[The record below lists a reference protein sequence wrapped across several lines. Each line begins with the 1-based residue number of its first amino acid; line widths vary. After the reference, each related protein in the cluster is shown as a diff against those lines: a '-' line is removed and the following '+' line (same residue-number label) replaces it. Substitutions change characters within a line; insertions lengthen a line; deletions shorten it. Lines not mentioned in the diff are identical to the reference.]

1 MTSDSLWRWSMTRQK
16 VRWSLVLTGL
26 AVAGFAVYAAYEYAA
41 RSDIVNFWIMAA
53 FGVAIAVAVH
63 IWHWLAA
70 RARYLQAYAQLES
83 NAEFI
88 GMFTAWNERSEREL
102 ADARCEIDALRKL
115 VPPTGTLV
123 TTDVLSLPRRTVGG
137 PDS

>member
-1 MTSDSLWRWSMTRQK
+1 MTRQK

-53 FGVAIAVAVH
+53 FGVAIAVAVP

-102 ADARCEIDALRKL
+102 ADARRELEEALSRIPPEALASSNTVVALRAIGGL
-115 VPPTGTLV
+115 GQDGV
-123 TTDVLSLPRRTVGG
+123 SERRN
-137 PDS
+137 